1 MDKIYDCLI
10 IGGGPAGYT
19 AALYA
24 VRAGLSAAVIEG
36 MSVGGQMTLTSE
48 IDNYPGFDEGID
60 GFTLGMKMQ
69 QGAHRFGAETVF
81 GEVTAVDFSDKI
93 KKVTLSDGELCG
105 KTIIIATGANPR
117 TLGIAREE
125 EFTGRGVHYCAHCD
139 GRFYK
144 GKTVAVIGGGNSAV
158 QDALYLSG
166 LAKKVILVHRRDELR
181 ASKVY
186 HDKIKS
192 IENIEFKW
200 NSTLEEF
207 VGENRIEGIRLG
219 NTVSGQGEEVVCD
232 GVFVSIGRSPAT
244 KIFKDIVDLDDNGYI
259 IADETTKTNLKG
271 VFAAGD
277 VRTKALR
284 QIVTAVSDGATAV
297 YYAEEY
303 IHNI

>member
-1 MDKIYDCLI
+1 M
-10 IGGGPAGYT
+10 
-19 AALYA
+19 
-24 VRAGLSAAVIEG
+24 
-36 MSVGGQMTLTSE
+36 
-48 IDNYPGFDEGID
+48 
-60 GFTLGMKMQ
+60 
-69 QGAHRFGAETVF
+69 
-81 GEVTAVDFSDKI
+81 
-93 KKVTLSDGELCG
+93 
-105 KTIIIATGANPR
+105 
-117 TLGIAREE
+117 
-125 EFTGRGVHYCAHCD
+125 HYCAHCD

-166 LAKKVILVHRRDELR
+166 LAQKVILVHRRDELR

-207 VGENRIEGIRLG
+207 IGENRIEGIRLG
-219 NTVSGQGEEVVCD
+219 NTVSGQAEEVACD

-244 KIFKDIVDLDDNGYI
+244 KIFKDIVALDDNGYI
-259 IADETTKTNLKG
+259 LADESTKTNIKG

-277 VRTKALR
+277 VRTKDLR

-297 YYAEEY
+297 YHAEAY
-303 IHNI
+303 LRKFA